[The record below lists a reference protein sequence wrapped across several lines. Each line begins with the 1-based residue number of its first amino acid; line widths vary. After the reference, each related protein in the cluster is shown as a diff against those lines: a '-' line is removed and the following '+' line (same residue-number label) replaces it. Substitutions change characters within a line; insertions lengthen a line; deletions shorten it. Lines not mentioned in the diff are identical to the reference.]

1 MTAERLSTTTKT
13 RFFQDKHFLKEVFAV
28 ALPIALQLLITTSI
42 NITDTVMISSLGSA
56 EIAAVGLVNQFVF
69 FFQVICFGISG
80 AGAVFIA
87 QHFGNRDE
95 REVRLYTSI
104 TMQIAFLLSAVFFIA
119 AFFLPHKILSLM
131 VQDVHVQ
138 SLGEAY
144 LRPIGFT
151 FPFFALS
158 LALITVLR
166 SVNRAREPLVVSILS
181 FLTNVFFNY
190 ILIFGK
196 LGMPALGVVG
206 AALGTLIS
214 RVVEL
219 IALVVIVWRQH
230 PGMMDIRPRELFRW
244 HGEEICRALP
254 VATPI
259 ILAETSWSFGQ
270 LVQAVAFALAGKEVI
285 AAVQLT
291 NSINNIFFI
300 VVDALCSSASVL
312 LGQRLGA
319 GQLKRAETMAS
330 YFMQF
335 VTVVGVIS
343 AAILFF
349 FPDVLMKLFSGIDAE
364 VALRSHNLLLIRG
377 VAAPFRFWNSMI
389 FIGILR
395 AGGETKWTFYFEL
408 MSIWLFAVPMAFLGV
423 AVFHWPFELTFF
435 IVSAEEIIKLFFIY
449 PFYQR
454 KTWLRN
460 LTIRERA

>member
-1 MTAERLSTTTKT
+1 MPPKSISATTKT
-13 RFFQDKHFLKEVFAV
+13 WFFQDKHFLKEVFAV
-28 ALPIALQLLITTSI
+28 ALPIAFQLLITTSI

-56 EIAAVGLVNQFVF
+56 EIAAVGMVNQFVF

-95 REVRLYTSI
+95 RKVRLSTSI
-104 TMQIAFLLSAVFFIA
+104 TMQMAFLLSAVFFLV
-119 AFFLPHKILSLM
+119 AFFLPHTLLALM
-131 VQDVHVQ
+131 VQDPHVQ
-138 SLGEAY
+138 ALGEAY
-144 LRPIGFT
+144 LRPVSFS
-151 FPFFALS
+151 FPFFAIS

-166 SVNRAREPLVVSILS
+166 SVNRAREPLAVSILS

-214 RVVEL
+214 RVVEM
-219 IALVVIVWRQH
+219 IALVVLVWREH
-230 PGMMDIRPRELFRW
+230 PGMMDIRPLEVFQW
-244 HGEEICRALP
+244 HGKEFRHCLP

-259 ILAETSWSFGQ
+259 VLAETSWSFGQ
-270 LVQAVAFALAGKEVI
+270 LVQAIAFALAGKEVI

-300 VVDALCSSASVL
+300 IIDALCSAASVL

-319 GQLKRAETMAS
+319 GKLERAETMAN

-335 VTVVGVIS
+335 VTVVSLVS
-343 AAILFF
+343 AAILLF
-349 FPDVLMKLFSGIDAE
+349 FPDVLMKLFSGVEAE
-364 VALRSHNLLLIRG
+364 VASRSHNLLLIRG

-408 MSIWLFAVPMAFLGV
+408 MSIWLFAVPMAFLGI

-435 IVSAEEIIKLFFIY
+435 VVSAEEIIKLFFIY
-449 PFYQR
+449 PFYKR
-454 KTWLRN
+454 KTWMRN
-460 LTIRERA
+460 LTTRENA

>member
-1 MTAERLSTTTKT
+1 MTPKPISATAKT
-13 RFFQDKHFLKEVFAV
+13 WFFQDKHFLKEVFAV
-28 ALPIALQLLITTSI
+28 ALPIAFQLLITTSI

-56 EIAAVGLVNQFVF
+56 EIAAVGMVNQFVF

-95 REVRLYTSI
+95 RKVRLSTSI
-104 TMQIAFLLSAVFFIA
+104 TMQMAFLLSAVFFLV
-119 AFFLPHKILSLM
+119 AFFLPHTLLALM
-131 VQDVHVQ
+131 VQDPHVQ
-138 SLGEAY
+138 ALGEAY
-144 LRPIGFT
+144 LRPVSFS
-151 FPFFALS
+151 FPFFAIS

-166 SVNRAREPLVVSILS
+166 SVNRAREPLAVSILS

-214 RVVEL
+214 RVVEM
-219 IALVVIVWRQH
+219 IALVVLVWREH
-230 PGMMDIRPRELFRW
+230 PGMMDIRPLEVFQW
-244 HGEEICRALP
+244 HGEEFRHCLP

-259 ILAETSWSFGQ
+259 VLAETSWSFGQ

-300 VVDALCSSASVL
+300 IIDALCSAASVL

-319 GQLKRAETMAS
+319 GKLERAETMAN

-335 VTVVGVIS
+335 VTVVSLFS
-343 AAILFF
+343 AAILLF
-349 FPDVLMKLFSGIDAE
+349 FPDVLMKLFSGVEAE
-364 VALRSHNLLLIRG
+364 VASRSHNLLLIRG

-435 IVSAEEIIKLFFIY
+435 VVSAEEIIKLFFIY
-449 PFYQR
+449 PFYKK
-454 KTWLRN
+454 KTWMRN
-460 LTIRERA
+460 LTTRENV

>member
-1 MTAERLSTTTKT
+1 MTPKPISATTKT
-13 RFFQDKHFLKEVFAV
+13 WFFQDKHFLKEVFAV
-28 ALPIALQLLITTSI
+28 ALPIAFQLLITTSI

-56 EIAAVGLVNQFVF
+56 EIAAVGMVNQFVF

-95 REVRLYTSI
+95 RKVRLSTSI
-104 TMQIAFLLSAVFFIA
+104 TMQTAFLLSAVFFLV
-119 AFFLPHKILSLM
+119 AFFLPHTLLTLM
-131 VQDVHVQ
+131 VQDPHVQ
-138 SLGEAY
+138 ALGEAY
-144 LRPIGFT
+144 LRPVSFS

-166 SVNRAREPLVVSILS
+166 SVNRAREPLAVSILS
-181 FLTNVFFNY
+181 FFTNVFFNY

-214 RVVEL
+214 RVVEMVAL
-219 IALVVIVWRQH
+219 IVLVWRQH
-230 PGMMDIRPRELFRW
+230 PGMMDIRPLEVFQW
-244 HGEEICRALP
+244 HGKEFRHCLP

-259 ILAETSWSFGQ
+259 VLAETSWSFGQ

-300 VVDALCSSASVL
+300 IIDALCSAASVL

-319 GQLKRAETMAS
+319 GKLERAETMAN

-335 VTVVGVIS
+335 VTVVSLFS
-343 AAILFF
+343 AAILLF
-349 FPDVLMKLFSGIDAE
+349 FPDVLMKLFSGVEAE
-364 VALRSHNLLLIRG
+364 VASRSHNLLLIRG
-377 VAAPFRFWNSMI
+377 IAAPFRFWNSMI

-435 IVSAEEIIKLFFIY
+435 VVSAEEIIKLFFIY
-449 PFYQR
+449 PFYKK
-454 KTWLRN
+454 KTWMRN
-460 LTIRERA
+460 LTTRENV